1 MDSESHVTVEKN
13 GASSVTSSIKVI
25 LEREDLGAKI
35 ECHVDND
42 AIDEPLVSWVE
53 IDLHGTLFI
62 YFFFLRENIRISEIY
77 HIVIHIN
84 RRFKNVM
91 LFIQ

>member
-53 IDLHGTLFI
+53 IDLHGMLFI
-62 YFFFLRENIRISEIY
+62 YLSFFFHFYFE
-77 HIVIHIN
+77 
-84 RRFKNVM
+84 KK
-91 LFIQ
+91 

>member
-1 MDSESHVTVEKN
+1 MDSESHITVEKN

-25 LEREDLGAKI
+25 LERDDLGAKI

-53 IDLHGTLFI
+53 IDLHG
-62 YFFFLRENIRISEIY
+62 NIFQY
-77 HIVIHIN
+77 IHIY
-84 RRFKNVM
+84 VV
-91 LFIQ
+91 LLYC